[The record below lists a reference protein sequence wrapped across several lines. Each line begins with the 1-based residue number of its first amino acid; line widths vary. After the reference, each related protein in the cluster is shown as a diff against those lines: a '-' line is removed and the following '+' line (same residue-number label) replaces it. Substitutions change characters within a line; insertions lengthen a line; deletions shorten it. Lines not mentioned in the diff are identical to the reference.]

1 MKKLLFLCFSI
12 ITLLCGNTVFG
23 DEPADRR
30 TKFINEG
37 FGFKYLDD
45 ETVNMDLFI
54 SRHGKPIKIIEND
67 VINLWE
73 YVRDEWGEIIN
84 KNITLEYDTVFVNFY
99 KYRAWGTNYY
109 QTLLTTIQS
118 KDNRVYLYGIK
129 HGLTLNELEKIVGKV
144 ELYQDDYATLI
155 SRNDNGVRIW
165 FQKGKIERIEWR
177 YNLQ

>member
-1 MKKLLFLCFSI
+1 MKKTVLL
-12 ITLLCGNTVFG
+12 LLMAFAVCVGALG
-23 DEPADRR
+23 DEPAERR
-30 TKFINEG
+30 IKFINEG
-37 FGFKYLDD
+37 FGFKYIDD
-45 ETVNMDLFI
+45 ETADMDLFI
-54 SRHGKPIKIIEND
+54 ARHGKPIKIIEND

-84 KNITLEYDTVFVNFY
+84 KNITLEYDTVLVNFY
-99 KYRAWGTNYY
+99 KYRAWGNNYY
-109 QTLLTTIQS
+109 QTLLTAIQS

-144 ELYQDDYATLI
+144 ELYQNDYATLI